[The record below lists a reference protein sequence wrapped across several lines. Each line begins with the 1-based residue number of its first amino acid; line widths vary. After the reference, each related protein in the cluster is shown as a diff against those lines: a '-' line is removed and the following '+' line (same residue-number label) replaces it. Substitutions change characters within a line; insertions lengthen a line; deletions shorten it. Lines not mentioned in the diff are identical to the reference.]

1 MTNKVKTI
9 YFITGASGVG
19 KTTLVN
25 QLEERYKS
33 KPWMF
38 LHFDHIGVPSI
49 PEMINEYGSPSG
61 WQEAKAHEW
70 IDQLI
75 NRYDGEKIFFEGQVN
90 LQFIRDGFKKH
101 HFKDYLLI
109 LIDCSEQVMQ
119 KRLVH
124 ERKQPE
130 LFNAD
135 MRNWLMFLRDQAK
148 KFEATIIDSSDLSEK
163 ELLAKFEMAIKL
175 S

>member
-1 MTNKVKTI
+1 MTNKGKTI
-9 YFITGASGVG
+9 HFITGASGVG

-25 QLEERYKS
+25 QLEEKYKS

-49 PEMINEYGSPSG
+49 PEMIREFGSPTR

-70 IDQLI
+70 IDQLV
-75 NRYDGEKIFFEGQVN
+75 NRYEGERIFFEGQVN
-90 LQFIRDGFKKH
+90 LQFIHEAFEKH
-101 HFKDYLLI
+101 HFKYYRII
-109 LIDCSEQVMQ
+109 LIDCSEHVME

-135 MRNWLMFLRDQAK
+135 MIIWLIFLRNQAK
-148 KFEATIIDSSDLSEK
+148 KFEATVIDSSELSEK
-163 ELLAKFEMAIKL
+163 ELLMIFEKAIKL